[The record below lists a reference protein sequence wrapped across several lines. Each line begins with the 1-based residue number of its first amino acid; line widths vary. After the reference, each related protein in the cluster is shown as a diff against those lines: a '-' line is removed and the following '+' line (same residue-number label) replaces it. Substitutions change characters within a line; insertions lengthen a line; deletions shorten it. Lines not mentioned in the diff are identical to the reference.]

1 MSYDNPQ
8 SSTYSLLG
16 KTLSSAATMGR
27 IAGPA
32 GKTGKVRNIT
42 YSITT
47 ATTVAATIISV
58 GITGTL
64 GKFATASVPIVTADN
79 AGEATLTQVADI
91 SVGESILVSTGGES
105 TAGVGDVFVTVDW
118 F

>member
-8 SSTYSLLG
+8 TSTYSFLG
-16 KTLSSAATMGR
+16 KTLSSAATLGR

-32 GKTGKVRNIT
+32 GKIGKVREIS

-47 ATTVAATIISV
+47 ATTTAATVISV

-64 GKFATASVPIVTADN
+64 GKFATGEVPVATADN
-79 AGEATLTQVADI
+79 AGASTVTYVADI
-91 SVGESILVSTGGES
+91 AAGESVLVSTGGES
-105 TAGVGDVFVTVDW
+105 GAGVADIFVTIDW